1 MFPDTGKKVYS
12 KHKVSHE
19 TCQGCHVC
27 YPTKLPKACDALR
40 LIMSQINLPATGYF
54 LLVTG

>member
-1 MFPDTGKKVYS
+1 MFSDTGNKVYS

-40 LIMSQINLPATGYF
+40 LIMSQINLPATG
-54 LLVTG
+54 